1 MNKLKK
7 GVSLVT
13 VLLFMMVA
21 TIAAT
26 ATYKWLSSVGGS
38 SAARL
43 ELSEARIAAKA
54 GIDAAR
60 SWMAF
65 NGNDVGALINQ
76 YFENSKKPIFLN
88 PVLPR
93 LTSSKMK
100 DSVWLVGVN
109 TEKSNY
115 KLKILSVGTTRD
127 NAKYSEMAVFN
138 VSGLYQVRLP
148 SQTQPLNYKEAFHG
162 GLTTADV
169 INVDAA
175 IVKQTPSVKN
185 AGGQGLN
192 EIKATD
198 YLILD
203 GNFYV
208 NNQGDVEDLYVTG
221 DLAFGNNLN
230 VSGKLYVGEKLYGTA
245 SSNQMTVNGTAY
257 LKGGMRPNNR
267 PSYIASNVP
276 GFGDPIG
283 GKFVFKNNVTSG
295 AIEHLKCNNAQENER
310 GYILMESN
318 LVMTGKLTFPSS
330 IYADCDNSD
339 SLRVRGN
346 VYISENSSQGNVPFK
361 HIKKTFFGSSS
372 EHRIYVNGFG
382 TLGVPADVCGDD
394 GSYKCAKAGNTTE
407 NTVHFAYMGSLTA
420 SITDEEKKNWGAD
433 SLKKY
438 YDKISLKD
446 ADDVVQDPI
455 QFNTALLSSRFVH
468 SSSNPRGCNEDIW
481 KANMDNPVELL
492 NTCYSVAEQNDNL
505 FDNSW
510 LVVEF
515 TSAPEWKK
523 PIVDKLSHNFI
534 FIVNSAS
541 APTKEWELPETTD
554 EGQVFLYLPNGWP
567 NTNAENGIVTSN
579 TAAKPKYNYFI
590 YSNGNIGR
598 FNTKVA
604 NPISMH
610 GSIFLSGSNQ
620 LNSAN
625 GNNTLAIR
633 FNQSLVEDLVNSHIL
648 CNYDGSGLCSGF
660 SGVAGGSSIASDLN
674 RSVDAFHI
682 ATAPQLTVAVE
693 SEYNSKENISRDD
706 SDFDM
711 IQKTAIVLPRVVYLT
726 RDPVGRLADYYN
738 VIGLNGSKQKKSA
751 EKMSCPSPIKSGS
764 QMLNSSGSLLEE
776 GVFVCSYT
784 EDEKK
789 KEIPLY
795 VVVHGL
801 KNEQVEVS
809 FDKSSKEIVAGYTAD
824 VVLQAKQSD
833 VPITVHIAA
842 PLPTDIPDGWSYAPA
857 NAGGTLTQLSSTA
870 DNDIYSF
877 TYTPD
882 GNDIRVFTVSTET
895 YADLSTMTFQF
906 ADDFCDNCIIKTPE
920 WSTLFISNRVK
931 VTRSNFGSDL
941 CDNPDRAAKFKSDYM
956 QECSDVV
963 TWPSCEPLLQN
974 DPEWVKIKG
983 CAYIKKNNSWNCVTD
998 GQNVRLSNALMG
1010 EPKCQVFIPDSALTL
1025 KKADGTYILPAM
1037 IKRKQV
1043 DVRVQFEGDRG
1054 STRAKVYYER
1064 PHMNY
1069 DGSALLDSTDWC
1081 DDDDGCTYK
1090 LFAGDLVTVQKERRS
1105 DRYNYLVC
1113 KGDDCF
1119 KRDTVLPV
1127 ESIRFTLGGTSA
1139 DTVEFHFGEKDKHCF
1154 YTDFDTTRAWCRN
1167 NSETDCFDYCK
1178 SGDHCTV
1185 NDGHY
1190 KNADWMIVYENKV
1203 WKALNWDEGFF
1214 PPQLG
1219 GHVEAPSGFRVSA
1232 LGELLSIDTRG
1243 YRSTVAL
1250 NTVRAGYNGK
1260 MTAMFE
1266 VVSVTANAWNQ
1277 LVNNPIDDGFIF
1289 RSNANASE
1297 YFLMSVISKENSNPL
1312 GFWTYARICY
1322 VTTRDSKKSN
1332 VCQDVPFKRGLLDNQ
1347 PALMTRL
1354 SYASTNITVHDDLVT
1369 VTLHYNFGSKDIG
1382 SAIAQFDLKDKF
1394 ANVIHKDEAHEY
1406 VGFKLGV
1413 PYLLQDLF
1421 NSSFKIHDIGWASE
1435 TYADSCWN
1443 TPSVTCSFRANYA
1456 GGMVPKDS
1464 LVTPWVGM
1472 SSWFDG
1478 KHCDVT
1484 YFYNGCDLKDDLFV
1498 DGWNLFGISLAY
1510 GDNDLACRL
1519 TRDKGFYRWSAQ
1531 KLDLYKRGKLKG
1543 DDYWFQEEGYHGY
1556 PYAPNNKQMGYVNEA
1571 SVLVYCTGTGTNGHV
1586 YPASCGD
1593 FIVGTYEQC
1602 SETYEELLDE
1612 VPSYCFADTC
1622 RPELAIDSVI
1632 NTRDAAIEF
1641 TITEL
1646 YNGKV
1651 DVYLMDAD
1659 SNYSAKAMTVN
1670 SSGDYSFEVAQYS
1683 DNGGFNPQRV
1693 VAVAFVPNGAT
1704 SYRVTHIKSNCPYA
1718 FGLRCNDATY
1728 NSQSKKWR
1736 VSADVI
1742 HPERAKDCDVKG
1754 LGSAY
1759 GVDVPDPQSCSGFM
1773 QEIEQDDVYGQLDE
1787 REYFFAVYAYD
1798 EQGQVMDSC
1807 VTPKATIQPLE
1818 ITCSVSENEVD
1829 RAGGI
1834 PSFSFA
1840 LSGCPAEGCPYTIIF
1855 PDGSKAQG
1863 TGTSVEEICPDKGCR
1878 LYNTT
1883 DDKWSEGEYSYDVEV
1898 YGSRCLGNNMF
1909 TVMPEPPDANCTAT
1923 IVDGVFKA
1931 DVTFEGGANPAS
1943 WRGKFDISATGT
1955 FAFTDPLGVVL
1966 HTQTIKQSDRT
1977 FTYELPAEFQKCKAG
1992 TCHYYAILRLHGDD
2006 THFCSAEW
2014 DVRAPLGDASCPADI
2029 NNQDPKKEI
2038 KVSPNM
2044 GGCEEGDCSWEIT
2057 MNSSSI
2063 KSGTDFDGK
2072 SEISFTDA
2080 NAAGTRTYKLIVS
2093 NPDGDKKECNFK
2105 VAFDNSA
2112 LTATCNFTS
2121 YQLTWGSSA
2130 TINVDGNC
2138 ENCDYEV
2145 KSPSGNKIAE
2155 GKTNGNFL
2163 STDVSVQV
2171 NEAGTYSVYVNGS
2184 STPTCVAEALLPNLG
2199 TQTCSFPS
2207 TLSSGGT
2214 GKLTATISECS
2225 EGDCSWPY
2233 VLKKGG
2239 QQVSTGTTGRNVEID
2254 LSGPGSY
2261 ALYLNGQTNPACEK
2275 TVERKNDCY
2284 IKDKKSSYKYGE
2296 NFTFVVNEFTKER
2309 GDYYL
2314 TDPFGNNVGS
2324 KVHCGSRSPCDNG
2337 TYNIQ
2342 DAKATSSGV
2351 YKFAAKSEDCSDDI
2365 VVEPHTLTC
2374 TRSDNKLFVQV
2385 TGCDYGSGCKVYYR
2399 RNNEKW
2405 PSSVT
2410 IKDNT
2415 EISNIGKND
2424 NYTVYFEGES
2434 GNSVLCERG
2443 SVPLHPSIGCE
2454 LARYT
2459 SGGTVT
2465 VTAKECDNGCNYIL
2479 YRGKSKPSNY
2489 DDPRAYPETIASGTI
2504 KNNSI
2509 DKNNVGDYWFRV
2521 VVLENGNEI
2530 AVGTCK

>member
-43 ELSEARIAAKA
+43 ELSEARMAAKA

-60 SWMAF
+60 SWMSF
-65 NGNDVGALINQ
+65 NGNDVGALIEQ

-93 LTSSKMK
+93 LTSSKMR

-115 KLKILSVGTTRD
+115 KLKILSVGMTRD

-138 VSGLYQVRLP
+138 VSGLYQVRIP
-148 SQTQPLNYKEAFHG
+148 SKTQPLNYKEAFHG
-162 GLTTADV
+162 GLTTAGV
-169 INVDAA
+169 IDVDAA
-175 IVKQTPSVKN
+175 VVKQTPSVKN

-192 EIKATD
+192 QIKATE
-198 YLILD
+198 YLVLD

-208 NNQGDVEDLYVTG
+208 NKEGNIEDLYVTG
-221 DLAFGNNLN
+221 DLAFGNSLN
-230 VSGKLYVGEKLYGTA
+230 VSGKLYVGGPLYGTA
-245 SSNQMTVNGTAY
+245 SSNQMTVSGTAY
-257 LKGGMRPNNR
+257 LKGGMRPNER
-267 PSYIASNVP
+267 PNYIAANVA
-276 GFGDPIG
+276 PIG
-283 GKFVFKNNVTSG
+283 GKFVFKSNVTSG
-295 AIEHLKCNNAQENER
+295 TIEHLRCNSDFENER
-310 GYILMESN
+310 GFILMENN
-318 LVMTGKLTFPSS
+318 LVLNGRLIFPNN
-330 IYADCDNSD
+330 IFTNCDNSD
-339 SLRVRGN
+339 SLRVKGN
-346 VYISENSSQGNVPFK
+346 VYISENSAQGKVEFK
-361 HIKKTFFGSSS
+361 HIRKTFFGSSS
-372 EHRIYVNGFG
+372 EHRIYVNGFS
-382 TLGVPADVCGDD
+382 TLGVPSDVCGDN
-394 GSYKCAKAGNTTE
+394 GVYKCAKAGTTSD
-407 NTVHFAYMGSLTA
+407 NMVHFAYMGSLTA
-420 SITDEEKKNWGAD
+420 SITDDEKQKWGAD

-438 YDKISLKD
+438 YDKISQKD
-446 ADDVVQDPI
+446 AEGVVQDPI
-455 QFNTALLSSRFVH
+455 QFNSALLNSRFVH
-468 SSSNPRGCNEDIW
+468 SSSNPRGCSEDIW
-481 KANMDNPVELL
+481 KADMDNPVELL
-492 NTCYSVAEQNDNL
+492 NACYSQAEQSDNL
-505 FDNSW
+505 YDNSW

-523 PIVDKLSHNFI
+523 PVLGKLSHNFI
-534 FIVNSAS
+534 FIVNSSS
-541 APTKEWELPETTD
+541 APTREWELPETTE

-567 NTNAENGIVTSN
+567 NTGTDKGIITSN
-579 TAAKPKYNYFI
+579 SVPNPKYNYFI
-590 YSNGNIGR
+590 YSEGNIGH
-598 FNTKVA
+598 FHTKVA
-604 NPISMH
+604 NPIPMH
-610 GSIFLSGSNQ
+610 GSIFLSGSKQ

-625 GNNTLAIR
+625 GKDTLAIR
-633 FNQSLVEDLVNSHIL
+633 FNQGLVEDLVNSHIL

-660 SGVAGGSSIASDLN
+660 SGVANASAGAADLM
-674 RSVDAFHI
+674 RSVDSYHI

-693 SEYNSKENISRDD
+693 SQYNSKENISRDP

-711 IQKTAIVLPRVVYLT
+711 IQKSAIVLPRVVYLT

-738 VIGLNGSKQKKSA
+738 VVALNGSKQKKSA
-751 EKMSCPSPIKSGS
+751 EKMTCPSAIRSGS
-764 QMLNSSGSLLEE
+764 QLLYSSGSLLEE
-776 GVFVCSYT
+776 GVYVCSYT

-789 KEIPLY
+789 KQIPLY

-809 FDKSSKEIVAGYTAD
+809 FDKGSKEIVAGYSAD
-824 VVLQAKQSD
+824 VVLQAKESNA
-833 VPITVHIAA
+833 PITVHIAA
-842 PLPTDIPDGWSYAPA
+842 PLSTDIPDGWSFAPA
-857 NAGGTLTQLSSTA
+857 NAGGTLTKLESTA
-870 DNDIYSF
+870 NNDVYSF

-882 GNDIRVFTVSTET
+882 GSDMRVFTVTTET

-906 ADDFCDNCIIKTPE
+906 ADDFCENCTVKPPE
-920 WSTLFISNRVK
+920 WSTLYISNRVK
-931 VTRSNFGSDL
+931 VSRSNFGSDL
-941 CDNPDRAAKFKSDYM
+941 CSNPDRAAKFKSDYM
-956 QECSDVV
+956 QECSDVI
-963 TWPSCEPLLQN
+963 TWPSCEPIMAN

-983 CAYIKKNNSWNCVTD
+983 CAYIKKNDSWNCTTD
-998 GQNVRLSNALMG
+998 GQSVRLSNALMG
-1010 EPKCQVFIPDSALTL
+1010 EPKCQVFIPDSTLAL

-1037 IKRKQV
+1037 IKRKQI
-1043 DVRVQFEGDRG
+1043 DVRVEFKGDRG
-1054 STRAKVYYER
+1054 STRAWVVYDRPSMYEGASVR
-1064 PHMNY
+1064 
-1069 DGSALLDSTDWC
+1069 DSSMC
-1081 DDDDGCTYK
+1081 NDDDGCTIK
-1090 LFAGDLVTVQKERRS
+1090 LFAGDQVTVKREKYGS
-1105 DRYNYLVC
+1105 NRYNYLVC

-1119 KRDTVLPV
+1119 ARDTVLA
-1127 ESIRFTLGGTSA
+1127 SDSTHFTLGGTSS

-1190 KNADWMIVYENKV
+1190 KNADWMIVYENKEA
-1203 WKALNWDEGFF
+1203 KLLNWDEGFF
-1214 PPQLG
+1214 GPQLG
-1219 GHVEAPSGFRVSA
+1219 GHVEAPSGFRISA

-1243 YRSTVAL
+1243 YRPTLAL
-1250 NTVRAGYNGK
+1250 STVRAGYNGK

-1277 LVNNPIDDGFIF
+1277 VFNNPIDDGFIF
-1289 RSNANASE
+1289 RSNANATE
-1297 YFLMSVISKENSNPL
+1297 YFMMSVISKENTNPL

-1322 VTTRDSKKSN
+1322 VTSRESKKSN

-1736 VSADVI
+1736 VSAEVM
-1742 HPERAKDCDVKG
+1742 HPERAKECATKG

-1759 GVDVPDPQSCSGFM
+1759 DVEELDPQSCSGFV
-1773 QEIEQDDVYGQLDE
+1773 QEIEQDGVYGQLDE
-1787 REYFFAVYAYD
+1787 REYYFTVTAYD
-1798 EQGQVMDSC
+1798 EQGQVMDTC
-1807 VTPKATIQPLE
+1807 VTPKTTIQPLE
-1818 ITCSVSENEVD
+1818 IGCSVSETEVD

-1834 PSFSFA
+1834 PSFSFT
-1840 LSGCPAEGCPYTIIF
+1840 LSGCPADGCPYTIIY
-1855 PDGSKAQG
+1855 PDGSSKQG
-1863 TGTSVEEICPDKGCR
+1863 VGTSGEDICPDKGCR
-1878 LYNTT
+1878 LYNSS
-1883 DDKWSEGEYSYDVEV
+1883 DDKWSEGEYFYDVEV
-1898 YGSRCLGNNMF
+1898 YGNKCLGGNMF

-1931 DVTFEGGANPAS
+1931 DVTFEGGANPTS
-1943 WRGKFDISATGT
+1943 WKGNFNISATGT
-1955 FAFTDPLGVVL
+1955 FAFTDPMGVVL
-1966 HTQTIKQSDRT
+1966 HTQAIKQSDRT

-1992 TCHYYAILRLHGDD
+1992 TCHYYAVLRLHGDD
-2006 THFCSAEW
+2006 THFCSQEW
-2014 DVRAPLGDASCPADI
+2014 DVRAAMTDASCPADI
-2029 NNQDPKKEI
+2029 SNQDPKKEI

-2044 GGCEEGDCSWEIT
+2044 GGCEDGDCSWEIT
-2057 MNSSSI
+2057 MNSNPVTFGS
-2063 KSGTDFDGK
+2063 DFDGK

-2080 NAAGTRTYKLIVS
+2080 NAAGKRNYKLTVS
-2093 NPDGDKKECNFK
+2093 NPDGDKKECNFN
-2105 VAFDNSA
+2105 VTFDNSA

-2130 TINVDGNC
+2130 TINIDGNC

-2171 NEAGTYSVYVNGS
+2171 NESGTYSVYVNGS
-2184 STPTCVAEALLPNLG
+2184 STPTCVAEVLLPNLG
-2199 TQTCSFPS
+2199 TQTCSFPKS
-2207 TLSSGGT
+2207 LSSNGT

-2225 EGDCSWPY
+2225 EGECSWSY
-2233 VLKKGG
+2233 VLKKGD

-2254 LSGPGSY
+2254 ITTGPGSY
-2261 ALYLNGQTNPACEK
+2261 ALYLNGQTSSACEGTIEK
-2275 TVERKNDCY
+2275 KNDCY

-2296 NFTFVVNEFTKER
+2296 SFTFVVNEFTKER

-2324 KVHCGSRSPCDNG
+2324 KVHCGKHSPCDNG

-2365 VVEPHTLTC
+2365 VIAP
-2374 TRSDNKLFVQV
+2374 RSLECV
-2385 TGCDYGSGCKVYYR
+2385 TKKSGNSCYLEVFPSGCDYGCKVKYVGAAD
-2399 RNNEKW
+2399 
-2405 PSSVT
+2405 PHGPVDVT
-2410 IKDNT
+2410 NSMKTIYG
-2415 EISNIGKND
+2415 S
-2424 NYTVYFEGES
+2424 S
-2434 GNSVLCERG
+2434 GNSASLSCASYWKVYFDGEEGSTIDCNRDQLPPSPKLISCTKKKWKEGKNSRYLEIKAENCEGGCTLNLKRQDNG
-2443 SVPLHPSIGCE
+2443 YTWTESI
-2454 LARYT
+2454 T
-2459 SGGTVT
+2459 NSGTVT
-2465 VTAKECDNGCNYIL
+2465 GL
-2479 YRGKSKPSNY
+2479 GGQNY
-2489 DDPRAYPETIASGTI
+2489 DVWLNDGVKMSC
-2504 KNNSI
+2504 N
-2509 DKNNVGDYWFRV
+2509 
-2521 VVLENGNEI
+2521 
-2530 AVGTCK
+2530 

>member
-54 GIDAAR
+54 GVDAAR

-809 FDKSSKEIVAGYTAD
+809 FDKGSKEIVAGYTAD

-870 DNDIYSF
+870 DND
-877 TYTPD
+877 
-882 GNDIRVFTVSTET
+882 V
-895 YADLSTMTFQF
+895 
-906 ADDFCDNCIIKTPE
+906 
-920 WSTLFISNRVK
+920 
-931 VTRSNFGSDL
+931 
-941 CDNPDRAAKFKSDYM
+941 
-956 QECSDVV
+956 
-963 TWPSCEPLLQN
+963 
-974 DPEWVKIKG
+974 
-983 CAYIKKNNSWNCVTD
+983 
-998 GQNVRLSNALMG
+998 
-1010 EPKCQVFIPDSALTL
+1010 
-1025 KKADGTYILPAM
+1025 
-1037 IKRKQV
+1037 
-1043 DVRVQFEGDRG
+1043 
-1054 STRAKVYYER
+1054 
-1064 PHMNY
+1064 
-1069 DGSALLDSTDWC
+1069 
-1081 DDDDGCTYK
+1081 
-1090 LFAGDLVTVQKERRS
+1090 
-1105 DRYNYLVC
+1105 
-1113 KGDDCF
+1113 
-1119 KRDTVLPV
+1119 
-1127 ESIRFTLGGTSA
+1127 
-1139 DTVEFHFGEKDKHCF
+1139 
-1154 YTDFDTTRAWCRN
+1154 
-1167 NSETDCFDYCK
+1167 
-1178 SGDHCTV
+1178 
-1185 NDGHY
+1185 
-1190 KNADWMIVYENKV
+1190 
-1203 WKALNWDEGFF
+1203 
-1214 PPQLG
+1214 
-1219 GHVEAPSGFRVSA
+1219 
-1232 LGELLSIDTRG
+1232 
-1243 YRSTVAL
+1243 
-1250 NTVRAGYNGK
+1250 
-1260 MTAMFE
+1260 
-1266 VVSVTANAWNQ
+1266 
-1277 LVNNPIDDGFIF
+1277 
-1289 RSNANASE
+1289 
-1297 YFLMSVISKENSNPL
+1297 
-1312 GFWTYARICY
+1312 
-1322 VTTRDSKKSN
+1322 
-1332 VCQDVPFKRGLLDNQ
+1332 
-1347 PALMTRL
+1347 
-1354 SYASTNITVHDDLVT
+1354 
-1369 VTLHYNFGSKDIG
+1369 
-1382 SAIAQFDLKDKF
+1382 
-1394 ANVIHKDEAHEY
+1394 
-1406 VGFKLGV
+1406 
-1413 PYLLQDLF
+1413 
-1421 NSSFKIHDIGWASE
+1421 
-1435 TYADSCWN
+1435 
-1443 TPSVTCSFRANYA
+1443 
-1456 GGMVPKDS
+1456 
-1464 LVTPWVGM
+1464 
-1472 SSWFDG
+1472 
-1478 KHCDVT
+1478 
-1484 YFYNGCDLKDDLFV
+1484 
-1498 DGWNLFGISLAY
+1498 
-1510 GDNDLACRL
+1510 
-1519 TRDKGFYRWSAQ
+1519 
-1531 KLDLYKRGKLKG
+1531 
-1543 DDYWFQEEGYHGY
+1543 
-1556 PYAPNNKQMGYVNEA
+1556 
-1571 SVLVYCTGTGTNGHV
+1571 
-1586 YPASCGD
+1586 
-1593 FIVGTYEQC
+1593 
-1602 SETYEELLDE
+1602 
-1612 VPSYCFADTC
+1612 
-1622 RPELAIDSVI
+1622 
-1632 NTRDAAIEF
+1632 
-1641 TITEL
+1641 
-1646 YNGKV
+1646 
-1651 DVYLMDAD
+1651 
-1659 SNYSAKAMTVN
+1659 
-1670 SSGDYSFEVAQYS
+1670 
-1683 DNGGFNPQRV
+1683 
-1693 VAVAFVPNGAT
+1693 
-1704 SYRVTHIKSNCPYA
+1704 
-1718 FGLRCNDATY
+1718 
-1728 NSQSKKWR
+1728 
-1736 VSADVI
+1736 
-1742 HPERAKDCDVKG
+1742 
-1754 LGSAY
+1754 
-1759 GVDVPDPQSCSGFM
+1759 
-1773 QEIEQDDVYGQLDE
+1773 
-1787 REYFFAVYAYD
+1787 
-1798 EQGQVMDSC
+1798 
-1807 VTPKATIQPLE
+1807 
-1818 ITCSVSENEVD
+1818 
-1829 RAGGI
+1829 
-1834 PSFSFA
+1834 
-1840 LSGCPAEGCPYTIIF
+1840 
-1855 PDGSKAQG
+1855 
-1863 TGTSVEEICPDKGCR
+1863 
-1878 LYNTT
+1878 
-1883 DDKWSEGEYSYDVEV
+1883 
-1898 YGSRCLGNNMF
+1898 
-1909 TVMPEPPDANCTAT
+1909 
-1923 IVDGVFKA
+1923 
-1931 DVTFEGGANPAS
+1931 
-1943 WRGKFDISATGT
+1943 
-1955 FAFTDPLGVVL
+1955 
-1966 HTQTIKQSDRT
+1966 
-1977 FTYELPAEFQKCKAG
+1977 
-1992 TCHYYAILRLHGDD
+1992 
-2006 THFCSAEW
+2006 
-2014 DVRAPLGDASCPADI
+2014 
-2029 NNQDPKKEI
+2029 
-2038 KVSPNM
+2038 
-2044 GGCEEGDCSWEIT
+2044 
-2057 MNSSSI
+2057 
-2063 KSGTDFDGK
+2063 
-2072 SEISFTDA
+2072 
-2080 NAAGTRTYKLIVS
+2080 
-2093 NPDGDKKECNFK
+2093 
-2105 VAFDNSA
+2105 
-2112 LTATCNFTS
+2112 
-2121 YQLTWGSSA
+2121 
-2130 TINVDGNC
+2130 
-2138 ENCDYEV
+2138 
-2145 KSPSGNKIAE
+2145 
-2155 GKTNGNFL
+2155 
-2163 STDVSVQV
+2163 
-2171 NEAGTYSVYVNGS
+2171 
-2184 STPTCVAEALLPNLG
+2184 
-2199 TQTCSFPS
+2199 
-2207 TLSSGGT
+2207 
-2214 GKLTATISECS
+2214 
-2225 EGDCSWPY
+2225 
-2233 VLKKGG
+2233 
-2239 QQVSTGTTGRNVEID
+2239 
-2254 LSGPGSY
+2254 
-2261 ALYLNGQTNPACEK
+2261 
-2275 TVERKNDCY
+2275 
-2284 IKDKKSSYKYGE
+2284 
-2296 NFTFVVNEFTKER
+2296 
-2309 GDYYL
+2309 
-2314 TDPFGNNVGS
+2314 
-2324 KVHCGSRSPCDNG
+2324 
-2337 TYNIQ
+2337 
-2342 DAKATSSGV
+2342 
-2351 YKFAAKSEDCSDDI
+2351 
-2365 VVEPHTLTC
+2365 
-2374 TRSDNKLFVQV
+2374 
-2385 TGCDYGSGCKVYYR
+2385 
-2399 RNNEKW
+2399 
-2405 PSSVT
+2405 
-2410 IKDNT
+2410 
-2415 EISNIGKND
+2415 
-2424 NYTVYFEGES
+2424 
-2434 GNSVLCERG
+2434 
-2443 SVPLHPSIGCE
+2443 
-2454 LARYT
+2454 
-2459 SGGTVT
+2459 
-2465 VTAKECDNGCNYIL
+2465 
-2479 YRGKSKPSNY
+2479 
-2489 DDPRAYPETIASGTI
+2489 
-2504 KNNSI
+2504 
-2509 DKNNVGDYWFRV
+2509 
-2521 VVLENGNEI
+2521 
-2530 AVGTCK
+2530 